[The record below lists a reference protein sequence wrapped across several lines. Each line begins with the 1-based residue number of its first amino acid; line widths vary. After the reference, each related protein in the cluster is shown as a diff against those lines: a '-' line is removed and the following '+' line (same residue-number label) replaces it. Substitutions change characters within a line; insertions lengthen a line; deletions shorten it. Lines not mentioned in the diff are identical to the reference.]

1 MINCGE
7 MFKRI
12 EKSFRLI
19 RHSDD
24 AAVAQGVRLGTEGL
38 LV

>member
-19 RHSDD
+19 RNSDD
-24 AAVAQGVRLGTEGL
+24 SKVAQ
-38 LV
+38 LVGR